1 MAITKEAYQAL
12 QSIVGPEWVSD
23 DPAIC
28 EADRHCE
35 AVGVLLGEPPLPP
48 ACSIQPGSAEQVR
61 EIVKLANRYR
71 MPYIATST
79 FYSFFSS
86 PSLDNTILM
95 DLKRMTRLEI
105 DDQNMYAI
113 VEPGVS
119 YSMLQAEAFK
129 RELFTLI
136 PGSGAQ
142 CSVLANT
149 VNSGDG
155 PFGWRH
161 GVEGYRRILGVEWV
175 LPDGELVRLGSRAT
189 SKDFLWGEGP
199 GPDLRGLLRHYL
211 SGGMG
216 VVTKMAVKLFPFIPE
231 RLEPTGLGP
240 HATLKFPEK
249 RLKWWNVFYPSPE
262 KAVELIREL
271 GRCEIGL
278 IAMTVPPLF
287 TGIVAAR
294 QKGST
299 EPKKAEVAAP
309 AQETRVRILLF
320 GCTSEKHMEYEERVL
335 LDIVAETGGS
345 ARPGRPSDFS
355 WFMAADSISVA
366 ASAGVFASVL
376 CVESIDHALK
386 TAKITDE
393 IKRKYTPPLPPTV
406 GSSAWYVAY
415 ELGHI
420 CKMESIVSGTI
431 EDIPHITALIKEC
444 AEEFIKI
451 GAFPAMPDPGICGP
465 VCYNFHEKLRM
476 FKKAFDPNGVSNPP
490 YPLGTA
496 GL

>member
-28 EADRHCE
+28 EADCHCE
-35 AVGVLLGEPPLPP
+35 AVGILFGGPPVPP
-48 ACSIQPGSAEQVR
+48 ACSIQPGSAEEVR
-61 EIVKLANRYR
+61 EIVRLANRYR

-79 FYSFFSS
+79 FYSFTSS
-86 PSLDNTILM
+86 PSLDNSILM
-95 DLKRMTRLEI
+95 DLKRMTKLAI
-105 DDQNMYAI
+105 DDQNLYAI

-129 RELFTLI
+129 RGLFTFT

-149 VNSGDG
+149 VNAGDG

-161 GVEGYRRILGVEWV
+161 GTEGYRRILGVEWV

-189 SKDFLWGEGP
+189 SKDFFWGEGP
-199 GPDLRGLLRHYL
+199 GPDLRGLLRPHL

-216 VVTKMAVKLFPFIPE
+216 VVTRMAVKLFPFIPE
-231 RLEPTGLGP
+231 RLEPAGLGP
-240 HATLKFPEK
+240 QATLKLPEK
-249 RLKWWNVFYPSPE
+249 RLKWWNVSYPSPE
-262 KAVELIREL
+262 KAVELLREL

-278 IAMTVPPLF
+278 IAMTVPSLF
-287 TGIVAAR
+287 TGIAAAR
-294 QKGST
+294 RKGST
-299 EPKKAEVAAP
+299 EAKKAEAAAP
-309 AQETRVRILLF
+309 AQETRARILLF

-366 ASAGVFASVL
+366 ASEGVFASMVA
-376 CVESIDHALK
+376 VESIDHALK
-386 TAKITDE
+386 VAKMTDE

-406 GSSAWYVAY
+406 GSLAWYVAY

-420 CKMESIVSGTI
+420 CKMESIIPGTI
-431 EDIPHITALIKEC
+431 EDMHHLGALIKEC
-444 AEEFIKI
+444 IAEFIKV
-451 GAFPAMPDPGICGP
+451 GACPAFLDPGICGP
-465 VCYNFHEKLRM
+465 ACYNFHEKLRM

-490 YPLGTA
+490 QPLGTA